1 MEFGNVGLL
10 ELLELA
16 LSKHTSIDRSVLV
29 SSVLPQMMTMVKGT
43 VFETRDNSMDGE
55 LIIAYK
61 DKAYA
66 ITANFNVM
74 TIENEYTMGSGSYTS
89 FGSLYTT
96 RYTEFKPETRVV
108 LAIEAASARCTSVSN
123 EVYVGDTSGKGFE
136 KYHTTLKNCQR

>member
-1 MEFGNVGLL
+1 M
-10 ELLELA
+10 A
-16 LSKHTSIDRSVLV
+16 LSKHTDIDRSVLV
-29 SSVLPQMMTMVKGT
+29 SSVLPHMMTMIKGT
-43 VFETRDNSMDGE
+43 AFETGNGGMDGE

-66 ITANFNVM
+66 ISANFNVM
-74 TIENEYTMGSGSYTS
+74 TIDNEYTMGSGSYTS

-123 EVYVGDTSGKGFE
+123 EVYVGDTNGKEFE
-136 KYHTTLKNCQR
+136 KYHTTLKNRQR